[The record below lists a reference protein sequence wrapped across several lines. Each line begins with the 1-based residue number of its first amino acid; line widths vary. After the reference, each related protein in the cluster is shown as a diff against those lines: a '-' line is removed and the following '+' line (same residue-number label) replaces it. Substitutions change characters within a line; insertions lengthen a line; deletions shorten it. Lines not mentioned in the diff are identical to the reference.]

1 MFRIIAVVSLAFV
14 LLTGMAQAQTQDNQD
29 AQAAQAAQA
38 AIDKGAAA
46 IRQWLA
52 LVDAGDYGASWDES
66 AAFFRQVV
74 EREQWIEQLTTYRTP
89 LGTMLQRGDALAE
102 YATSLPG
109 APDGEY
115 VVMQL
120 QTSFENK
127 AQAVETVTAMR
138 DPDGVWR
145 VAGYYIK

>member
-1 MFRIIAVVSLAFV
+1 MEMFKIIGMFSLVFV
-14 LLTGMAQAQTQDNQD
+14 LLTGMAQAQNQDNQD
-29 AQAAQAAQA
+29 A
-38 AIDKGAAA
+38 IDKGATAMK
-46 IRQWLA
+46 QWLA
-52 LVDAGDYGASWDES
+52 LVDAGDYGASWDET

-89 LGTMLQRGDALAE
+89 MGKVLQRGDALAD
-102 YATSLPG
+102 YTTSLPG

-115 VVMQL
+115 VIMQL

-127 AQAVETVTAMR
+127 VQAVETITAML

>member
-1 MFRIIAVVSLAFV
+1 MFRIIGMFSLVFV
-14 LLTGMAQAQTQDNQD
+14 LLGGVAQAQSQDNQD
-29 AQAAQAAQA
+29 A
-38 AIDKGAAA
+38 IDKGATAMK
-46 IRQWLA
+46 QWLA

-66 AAFFRQVV
+66 AVFFRQMV
-74 EREQWIEQLTTYRTP
+74 EREQWIEQLTTYRAP

-115 VVMQL
+115 VIMQL

-127 AQAVETVTAMR
+127 AQAVETITAML
-138 DPDGVWR
+138 DADGVWR

>member
-1 MFRIIAVVSLAFV
+1 MLRIIAVVSLVFV
-14 LLTGMAQAQTQDNQD
+14 LLTGMAQAQNQDNQD
-29 AQAAQAAQA
+29 

-52 LVDAGDYGASWDES
+52 VVDAGDYGASWDET

-74 EREQWIEQLTTYRTP
+74 EREQWLEQLTTYRTP
-89 LGTMLQRGDALAE
+89 LGKMLQRGDALAE

-127 AQAVETVTAMR
+127 AQAVETVTAML
-138 DPDGVWR
+138 DPDGAWR